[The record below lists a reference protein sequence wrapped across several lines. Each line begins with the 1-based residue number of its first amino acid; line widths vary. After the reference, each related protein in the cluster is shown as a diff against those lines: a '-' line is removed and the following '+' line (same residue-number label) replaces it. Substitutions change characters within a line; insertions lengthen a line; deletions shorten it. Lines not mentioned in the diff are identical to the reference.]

1 MSCSTSS
8 TRKRRRTINI
18 NDENHSITADNHH
31 SSSIHDKLRK
41 SLAALSKET
50 RITSRRTQIK
60 KVSNILQSSTQ
71 LKRLVQESI
80 HYARLHPT
88 DHGSYMPFQQFTK
101 DANLFLRTALDISH
115 FLLLKGSKSSPSSP
129 SSSGSGGSSMVED
142 EILFPIRVWNQ
153 VEQDNNQAF
162 KQSRDAWKA

>member
-18 NDENHSITADNHH
+18 NDENHSITADKHH
-31 SSSIHDKLRK
+31 PSSIYDKLRK
-41 SLAALSKET
+41 SLAAISKET

-101 DANLFLRTALDISH
+101 NANLFLRTAFDISH
-115 FLLLKGSKSSPSSP
+115 SLLLKGSKSSP